1 MNEAAAIDAVFRPKS
16 IAVVGA
22 STDPSKFGSQVL
34 QNLRSSGFPGKLF
47 PISRSP
53 GEVCGLKPFASLR
66 DLSQPVDLVLVSV
79 PVQYAPATIEDAVV
93 ASAKAAVVYTAGFQ
107 EIGEA
112 GRVVQ
117 NDMLSRTGGK
127 LRLVG
132 PNCLGIRNFHLPM
145 NASPVS
151 QNVPAAAGNIA
162 FVSQSGAFGN
172 AATAALGSARVGL
185 SKLAS
190 IGNMADLTHAHIF
203 RYLKDDPE
211 TAVIAAFVEGV
222 PDVAAFLD
230 AIADVTRSKP
240 VVILKGG
247 RSRAGQR
254 AALSHTGSLAGD
266 GRVWDLLLKEAG
278 ATVAASSED
287 LFDAA
292 AAFSRHGRQR
302 FGGSRAAI
310 FSLAGG
316 PGVVAADHCDEVG
329 ITLPALGDKLGSLRA
344 IVPPFAAL
352 GNPVEV
358 TGQTKREHLDTCAKA
373 IVAQPEVDAM
383 IGIAIGLDF
392 AEFANALIAANAI
405 KPVVACVVAPQS
417 EALLA
422 NGGVANF
429 PSVDRA
435 VRALGHLMARGA
447 IARGAQTEPQAVAE
461 AAAPVV
467 RPLAPGTLSE
477 AASKSYL
484 AGYGLPVTDEQEVAD
499 GDAAVAAA
507 DRLGYPVVLKVSSA
521 AIPHK
526 SDVGGVHL
534 NLRNGEAVRAA
545 GAVLC
550 ERFPGIPLLVQKMV
564 APGLELIVGAK
575 RTNGTGAIVMVGI
588 GGVFT
593 EVLDDVVF
601 CRAPA
606 RQENVTAAME
616 RLRSRRLLDGYRGG
630 AAIDRMAV
638 ASIAARLS
646 EIVAANPAL
655 REIDLNPVIAN
666 AAGAIIVDALIR
678 SEGDCGAEA
687 GL

>member
-1 MNEAAAIDAVFRPKS
+1 MNEAAAIDAVFCPKS

-22 STDPSKFGSQVL
+22 SADPSKFGSQVL

-79 PVQYAPATIEDAVV
+79 PVQHAPATIEDAVV

-151 QNVPAAAGNIA
+151 QNAPAAAGNVA
-162 FVSQSGAFGN
+162 FISQSGAFGS
-172 AATAALGSARVGL
+172 AATVALGSARVGL

-247 RSRAGQR
+247 RSPAGQR

-266 GRVWDLLLKEAG
+266 GRVWDSLLREAG

-292 AAFSRHGRQR
+292 AVFSRHGRQR
-302 FGGSRAAI
+302 IGGSQAAI

-316 PGVVAADHCDEVG
+316 PGVVAADHCDELG
-329 ITLPALGDKLGSLRA
+329 ITLPALGDKLGALRA

-358 TGQTKREHLDTCAKA
+358 TGQTKREHLDACAKA

-392 AEFANALIAANAI
+392 AEFANALIAANASQ
-405 KPVVACVVAPQS
+405 AGRGLCRRAAERS
-417 EALLA
+417 
-422 NGGVANF
+422 
-429 PSVDRA
+429 PSRQWRRRKLPFRRPCGTCAGPSDDTWCADR
-435 VRALGHLMARGA
+435 
-447 IARGAQTEPQAVAE
+447 PQAVAE

-534 NLRNGEAVRAA
+534 NLGNGEAVRAA

-606 RQENVTAAME
+606 RQENVIAAME

>member
-1 MNEAAAIDAVFRPKS
+1 MNEAAAIDAVFCPKS

-22 STDPSKFGSQVL
+22 SADPSKFGSQVL
-34 QNLRSSGFPGKLF
+34 RNLQSSGFPGKLF

-66 DLSQPVDLVLVSV
+66 DLPQPVDLVLVSV
-79 PVQYAPATIEDAVV
+79 PVQYAAATIEDAVV
-93 ASAKAAVVYTAGFQ
+93 ASARAAVVYTAGFQ

-112 GRVVQ
+112 GRAVQ
-117 NDMLSRTGGK
+117 NDLLSRTGGK

-145 NASPVS
+145 NASPMS
-151 QNVPAAAGNIA
+151 QNVPAAGNIA

-190 IGNMADLTHAHIF
+190 IGNMADLTHAHFF

-247 RSRAGQR
+247 RSPAGQR

-266 GRVWDLLLKEAG
+266 GRVWDSLLREAG

-292 AAFSRHGRQR
+292 AVFSRHGRQR
-302 FGGSRAAI
+302 IGGSRAAI

-329 ITLPALGDKLGSLRA
+329 ITLPALGDKLGALRA

-358 TGQTKREHLDTCAKA
+358 TGQTKREHLDACAKA

-392 AEFANALIAANAI
+392 AEFANALIAANAV

-435 VRALGHLMARGA
+435 VRALGHLV
-447 IARGAQTEPQAVAE
+447 ARGAQTAPQAVAE
-461 AAAPVV
+461 AGAAVV
-467 RPLAPGTLSE
+467 RPLVPGLLSE

-534 NLRNGEAVRAA
+534 NLGNGEAVRAA

-575 RTNGTGAIVMVGI
+575 RTNETGAIVMVGI

-606 RQENVTAAME
+606 RQENVITAME

-655 REIDLNPVIAN
+655 REIDLNPVIAS

-687 GL
+687 GR

>member
-1 MNEAAAIDAVFRPKS
+1 MNEAAAIDAVFCPKS

-22 STDPSKFGSQVL
+22 SADPSKFGSQVL

-79 PVQYAPATIEDAVV
+79 PVQHAPATIEDAVV

-151 QNVPAAAGNIA
+151 QNAPAAAGNVA
-162 FVSQSGAFGN
+162 FISQSGAFGS
-172 AATAALGSARVGL
+172 AATVALGSARVGL

-247 RSRAGQR
+247 RSPAGQR

-266 GRVWDLLLKEAG
+266 GRVWDSLLREAG

-292 AAFSRHGRQR
+292 AVFSRHGRQR
-302 FGGSRAAI
+302 IGGSQAAI

-316 PGVVAADHCDEVG
+316 PGVVAADHCDELG
-329 ITLPALGDKLGSLRA
+329 ITLPALGDKLGALRA

-358 TGQTKREHLDTCAKA
+358 TGQTKREHLDACAKA
-373 IVAQPEVDAM
+373 IVALTEVDAM

-392 AEFANALIAANAI
+392 AEFANALIAANTV

-435 VRALGHLMARGA
+435 VRALGHLMT
-447 IARGAQTEPQAVAE
+447 RGAQTPRAVVE
-461 AAAPVV
+461 ACAAVV
-467 RPLAPGTLSE
+467 RPLVPGLLSE
-477 AASKSYL
+477 VASKSYL
-484 AGYGLPVTDEQEVAD
+484 AGYGLPVTDEQEVDD

-526 SDVGGVHL
+526 SDVGGVLL
-534 NLRNGEAVRAA
+534 NLGNGEAVRAA

-588 GGVFT
+588 GGVFA

-678 SEGDCGAEA
+678 SEGDRDAEA
-687 GL
+687 DL